1 MKTINVLGI
10 TLKNYSLRETLRE
23 TEKYL
28 KNGALN
34 TVLYVS
40 KKQLM
45 RASGN
50 EQWKA
55 WLEGADLTICAD
67 PDILSMQEPISG
79 NRRKEIE
86 EHEYL
91 HEFLKKVVRNRRK
104 VFLLADT
111 DMHMQMLKNSL
122 LDKQSA
128 LDIAGEALFTESVND
143 DDGNLINEINDV
155 TPGAVIAQL
164 PFEVFCHFV
173 DRNRMFL
180 NADVILALPE
190 EGVTEA
196 KPNGVF
202 RLARYAYQKSF
213 RHKVKKYN
221 NQEKAE

>member
-10 TLKNYSLRETLRE
+10 TLKNYSLREALRE
-23 TEKYL
+23 TDKYL

-45 RASGN
+45 RAEGD

-55 WLEGADLTICAD
+55 WLEGADLTICAE
-67 PDILSMQEPISG
+67 PDILSMNEPISG
-79 NRRKEIE
+79 NRRKEME
-86 EHEYL
+86 EHAYL
-91 HEFLKKVVRNRRK
+91 YEFLKKLVRSRRK

-111 DMHMQMLKNSL
+111 EAHMQMLRKGI
-122 LDKQSA
+122 LDKQGT
-128 LDIAGEALFTESVND
+128 LDIAGEAIFTESESG
-143 DDGNLINEINDV
+143 DDGSLINEINDV
-155 TPGAVIAQL
+155 APGAVIAQL
-164 PFEVFCHFV
+164 PFEEFCHFV
-173 DRNRMFL
+173 DRNRMFV
-180 NADVILALPE
+180 NADVILELPE

-196 KPNGVF
+196 KPHGFF
-202 RLARYAYQKSF
+202 RLVRYAYQKSF